1 MIAVNP
7 ARSALLIV
15 DMQNSFCK
23 PKGVVVQVG
32 GQLHDIDAVIEN
44 LTRCTA
50 RARELGIRVAFTR
63 HGHSAG
69 YEDMGR
75 SASAY
80 PISALVR
87 DSNGLVRGS
96 WDHAIIDE
104 LDPEP
109 QDIIVDKT
117 RLDAFLYTSLE
128 ATLRTLG
135 MESVIIG
142 GCVTNFCVETTV
154 RSAWQ
159 RDFDV
164 TVLADAVAAYT
175 PAMQERGLTTMADC
189 MFATV
194 VPSLEVF
201 DCEDMP

>member
-1 MIAVNP
+1 
-7 ARSALLIV
+7 
-15 DMQNSFCK
+15 
-23 PKGVVVQVG
+23 
-32 GQLHDIDAVIEN
+32 
-44 LTRCTA
+44 
-50 RARELGIRVAFTR
+50 
-63 HGHSAG
+63 
-69 YEDMGR
+69 MGR
-75 SASAY
+75 TASAY

-87 DSNGLVRGS
+87 DRSGLIRGS

-109 QDIIVDKT
+109 EDIVVDKT
-117 RLDAFLYTSLE
+117 RLDSFLYTSLE
-128 ATLRTLG
+128 PTLRTLG
-135 MESVIIG
+135 IESIIIG

-194 VPSLEVF
+194 VPGPRAFTS
-201 DCEDMP
+201 EDEPQHVEPGHLRTPNG

>member
-1 MIAVNP
+1 VNLE
-7 ARSALLIV
+7 RSALLVV
-15 DMQNSFCK
+15 DMQNSFCN

-32 GQLHDIDAVIEN
+32 GALDDIDAVIEH
-44 LTRCTA
+44 LVRCTA
-50 RARELGIRVAFTR
+50 RAREIGMPVVFTR

-87 DSNGLVRGS
+87 ARNGLVRGS
-96 WDHAIIDE
+96 WDHDIIDE
-104 LDPEP
+104 LDPQP
-109 QDIIVDKT
+109 ADIVVDKT
-117 RLDAFLYTSLE
+117 RLDSFLNTPLE
-128 ATLRTLG
+128 SILRALAID
-135 MESVIIG
+135 SIFIG

-164 TVLADAVAAYT
+164 AVLADAVAAYT
-175 PAMQERGLTTMADC
+175 PEMQERGLSTMAEC

-194 VPSLEVF
+194 APWTEALR
-201 DCEDMP
+201 PR